1 MDSIN
6 PELILNLFKMLSE
19 YPYYF
24 STSSKLS
31 AVTISFTC
39 VHNGSKSFLTVS
51 RSSPSHSQVSVFTVA
66 VPLSK
71 VSTGVVAGSA
81 SFIRMSAIMSAVFCP
96 RFA

>member
-31 AVTISFTC
+31 AVTVNTETCEGLGLDLETVKKDFEPLCTQVNEIVTAESFDD
-39 VHNGSKSFLTVS
+39 VEKNKD
-51 RSSPSHSQVSVFTVA
+51 
-66 VPLSK
+66 
-71 VSTGVVAGSA
+71 
-81 SFIRMSAIMSAVFCP
+81 IRTAF
-96 RFA
+96 